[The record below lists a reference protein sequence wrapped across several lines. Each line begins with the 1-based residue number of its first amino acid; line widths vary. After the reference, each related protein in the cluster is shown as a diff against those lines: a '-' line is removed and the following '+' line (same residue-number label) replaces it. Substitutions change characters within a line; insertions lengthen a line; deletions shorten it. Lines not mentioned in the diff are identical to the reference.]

1 MNRNPVFDET
11 YRKYLAELSGV
22 DIKRRAE
29 VLGASCEDD
38 TAVVPFFSKNYR
50 VSAKGIFS
58 PHGTRPIHSVSV
70 VLLKYFILCP
80 QDIPSD
86 DSWVS
91 YRDFIDA
98 APFAGAFAVNT
109 EHAIA
114 QNFCGDAE
122 GLKKACLRLGGISP
136 DQELPYDL
144 AMKVYALP
152 RIPLLLLF
160 NDRDE
165 EFESSCSVLF
175 EKRAKEFLDME
186 CLAIVGWLFS
196 DYLQAG
202 AAAVKNR
209 GRRDPGAIIF

>member
-1 MNRNPVFDET
+1 MDRNPVFDET
-11 YRKYLAELSGV
+11 YQNYLAELSGL
-22 DIKRRAE
+22 DLKRRAE
-29 VLGASCEDD
+29 ILGALCEDE
-38 TAVVPFFSKNYR
+38 TAVVPFFNQGYR
-50 VSAKGIFS
+50 VSARGIFN
-58 PHGTRPIHSVSV
+58 PDGERPIHSVSV

-80 QDIPSD
+80 QNVLAE

-109 EHAIA
+109 EQAIA
-114 QNFCGDAE
+114 RNFAGRAE
-122 GLKKACLRLGGISP
+122 ALRQACIRLGGIWP
-136 DQELPYDL
+136 GREFPYDI
-144 AMKVYALP
+144 AMQVYALP

-165 EFESSCSVLF
+165 EFDASCSVLF

-196 DYLQAG
+196 DYLRAG
-202 AAAVKNR
+202 R
-209 GRRDPGAIIF
+209 GPGKKSGLV